1 MEVSSM
7 GRRFT
12 VVAVTILLGAS
23 GAWAQSSAPKN
34 SPDSEYTDTVYAT
47 DQHMGFSIRTTVL
60 RWLGGVD
67 VARDRDRKASQKDGW
82 WGETVPQVSPEYAQ
96 ALRSER

>member
-7 GRRFT
+7 RRRLT
-12 VVAVTILLGAS
+12 AVAVTIFLGAS
-23 GAWAQSSAPKN
+23 GAWAQSPAPKN
-34 SPDSEYTDTVYAT
+34 NRDSPYTDTVYAT

-67 VARDRDRKASQKDGW
+67 IARERDSKASQKDGW
-82 WGETVPQVSPEYAQ
+82 WGEPVPQVAPEYAQ
-96 ALRSER
+96 TLKSER